1 MPQYLLT
8 SYDISSSDGRV
19 EIHLGIVCSEYPT
32 TGFIDGLRAFLEQI
46 SRESEDTRTSYQREI
61 DRLSA
66 PYFPEPKIPEP
77 KKETPLPKKEEKTKE
92 SINSAFDRL
101 EV

>member
-8 SYDISSSDGRV
+8 SYNISASDRNYV
-19 EIHLGIVCSEYPT
+19 NIELSLVCTDHPT
-32 TGFIDGLRAFLEQI
+32 SDFMDRLRAFLEEFD
-46 SRESEDTRTSYQREI
+46 RESEGTRTPYQREI

-66 PYFPEPKIPEP
+66 PYFPEPK
-77 KKETPLPKKEEKTKE
+77 KETPLAQEKTPPKE
-92 SINSAFDRL
+92 SITNALDRL